1 MKTPIGILVALG
13 LAVLLAG
20 CYRSSDVT
28 IHEPG
33 VYKGNTDPLLKGDAN
48 ARDAKLADRFNLVQK
63 DR

>member
-13 LAVLLAG
+13 LTVLLAS

-28 IHEPG
+28 LHQPG
-33 VYKGNTDPLLKGDAN
+33 VYKGSSDPLLKADAS
-48 ARDAKLADRFNLVQK
+48 ARDAKLADRFKLVQR